1 MRARG
6 FVRRL
11 AWLAVL
17 AAPAASAAVP
27 NESVDAIDHVL
38 LWGRDID
45 QVSAVMAV
53 KLGLQVRPGRNPA
66 GVANRYV
73 RMADGSYIEL
83 EGITRP
89 DATMDPGMQA
99 DQAALHGGPGARTFG
114 LRSTQLDRRR
124 AGLLQEGFAP
134 TPVFSASPNDPDG
147 DGPSAPPRW
156 RLFAF
161 ERDPLSSHLFFID
174 YAALAATTARVADAR
189 IAREHPD
196 GAQALSAIWLL
207 STDAGADRRQFE
219 RMGFAGATPVRMPQL
234 SAVGFCIPVGSKQVF
249 ALQPDG
255 AGIAADALRRGGPQ
269 VLGISLAVADLGR
282 AQRMV
287 ERGYETRLARYDGR
301 LGEAFL
307 APTQADLGMFV
318 EFHAVAGDAMARGC
332 VSGRGEVARVG
343 R

>member
-1 MRARG
+1 MRAG
-6 FVRRL
+6 GLVQRL
-11 AWLAVL
+11 AWLAML
-17 AAPAASAAVP
+17 AVPVASAAAP
-27 NESVDAIDHVL
+27 KGPTDAIDHVL
-38 LWGRDID
+38 LWGRNID

-83 EGITRP
+83 EGITRA
-89 DATMDPGMQA
+89 DASMDPGMRA
-99 DQAALHGGPGARTFG
+99 DQAALHGGPGVRTFG
-114 LRSTQLDRRR
+114 LRSSQLDQRR
-124 AGLLQEGFAP
+124 AALLREGFAP
-134 TPVFSASPNDPDG
+134 TPVFSASPDDPDG

-174 YAALAATTARVADAR
+174 YAALAATPARVADAR

-207 STDAGADRRQFE
+207 SGDAGADRRQLE
-219 RMGFAGATPVRMPQL
+219 RMGFAGARPVRMPRL
-234 SAVGFCIPVGSKQVF
+234 AAVGFCVPVGSKRVF
-249 ALQPDG
+249 VLQPDG
-255 AGIAADALRRGGPQ
+255 DGIAADALRRGGPQ
-269 VLGISLAVADLGR
+269 VLGISLAVEDLGR

-287 ERGYETRLARYDGR
+287 ERGYETRLSRYHGW

-307 APTQADLGMFV
+307 APTQGDLGVLV
-318 EFHAVAGDAMARGC
+318 EFHAVDRGVAAGGC
-332 VSGRGEVARVG
+332 GGVGPAGR
-343 R
+343 